1 MSKKKKSNQKPKS
14 NLKLTDNEERD
25 AALKIMN
32 AVAVRA
38 SIASQLGMQYGGDRD
53 LYTAL
58 GYKSQPSFTDY
69 IGKYYR
75 QDIARAVID
84 APVRASWKEPPTI
97 VESEEYA
104 YRRTRRAGQA
114 YKPSEDTPFEAR
126 WIEIQDKCRLFN
138 RMSRVDRLA
147 GIGTYAVLLLGFDDT
162 DSGDLSKPVE
172 KASELLYATPYS
184 MANADIKTYDT
195 DSKSERYGLPLVYG
209 VQMRSASATIAKEVH
224 YSRLIHV
231 AEDVLEDDSKGIP
244 RLRAILN
251 RLDDLEKIVGGSGE
265 MFWRGAFP
273 GLGFMKKEGT
283 TVGAQDEDDMTDEI
297 EEYIHGLKRYLKL
310 EGIDIKEIAMQ
321 VADPSAHVSVQLDM
335 IASATR
341 IPKRILVGSERG
353 ELASSQDEKNWNDTI
368 AARQREH
375 CEAVII
381 RPTIDRLVSVGVM
394 PETKEGYTV
403 GWPDLSTPSD
413 KEKAEV
419 GEMIARAMKAYLEAA
434 GAEQVLAIEMFLKK
448 LGFTQSEI
456 DKSKSI
462 IETEMGEIKNEPI
475 PEVEPDE

>member
-1 MSKKKKSNQKPKS
+1 MSKKKKSNQNPKS
-14 NLKLTDNEERD
+14 NLKLTDNEERE
-25 AALKIMN
+25 AAMKVMN

-58 GYKSQPSFTDY
+58 GYKSQPTFNDY

-84 APVRASWKEPPTI
+84 APVRACWKEYPAI
-97 VESEEYA
+97 IESEED
-104 YRRTRRAGQA
+104 
-114 YKPSEDTPFEAR
+114 DTPFEKE
-126 WIEIQDKCRLFN
+126 WVEIQNRCHLFN

-147 GIGTYAVLLLGFDDT
+147 GIGSYAVMLLGFDDG

-172 KASELLYATPYS
+172 RAGELLYATPYS
-184 MANADIKTYDT
+184 MANAVIKTYDT
-195 DSKSERYGLPLVYG
+195 DTKSERYGLPLLYT
-209 VQMRSASATIAKEVH
+209 VQMKAASSTIGKEVH

-231 AEDVLEDDSKGIP
+231 AEDVLEDESEGIP

-273 GLGFMKKEGT
+273 GLGFMKKEGVA
-283 TVGAQDEDDMTDEI
+283 VGAQDEDSMVDEI

-335 IASATR
+335 IAATSR
-341 IPKRILVGSERG
+341 IPKRILIGSERG
-353 ELASSQDEKNWNDTI
+353 ELASSQDKESWDETVR
-368 AARQREH
+368 ARQKEH
-375 CEAVII
+375 CEAVIV
-381 RPTIDRLVSVGVM
+381 RPTVGRLISVGVLTE
-394 PETKEGYTV
+394 PKNGYTV

-419 GEMIARAMKAYLEAA
+419 GEMIARALKAYLEAP
-434 GAEQVLAIEMFLKK
+434 GTEQILPVEMFLKK

-456 DKSKSI
+456 DKAKAI
-462 IETEMGEIKNEPI
+462 IEKEMGTIRNEPI
-475 PEVEPDE
+475 PEGEDNE

>member
-1 MSKKKKSNQKPKS
+1 MSKKKKSNQNPKS
-14 NLKLTDNEERD
+14 NLKLTDNEERE

-58 GYKSQPSFTDY
+58 GYKSQPTFNDY

-84 APVRASWKEPPTI
+84 APVRACWKEYPAI
-97 VESEEYA
+97 IESEDD
-104 YRRTRRAGQA
+104 
-114 YKPSEDTPFEAR
+114 DTTFEKE
-126 WIEIQDKCRLFN
+126 WVEIQDRCHLFN

-147 GIGTYAVLLLGFDDT
+147 GIGSYAVLLLGFDD
-162 DSGDLSKPVE
+162 SENGDLSKPVE
-172 KASELLYATPYS
+172 RAGELLYATPYL
-184 MANADIKTYDT
+184 MANAVIKTYDT
-195 DSKSERYGLPLVYG
+195 DTKSERYGLPLLYT
-209 VQMRSASATIAKEVH
+209 VQMKAASSTIGKEVH
-224 YSRLIHV
+224 HSRLIHV
-231 AEDVLEDDSKGIP
+231 AEDVLEDDSEGIP

-273 GLGFMKKEGT
+273 GLGFMKKDGVA
-283 TVGAQDEDDMTDEI
+283 VGAQDEDSMVDEI

-335 IASATR
+335 IAAATR
-341 IPKRILVGSERG
+341 IPKRILIGSERG
-353 ELASSQDEKNWNDTI
+353 ELASSQDKESWDETVR
-368 AARQREH
+368 ARQKEH
-375 CEAVII
+375 CESVIV
-381 RPTIDRLVSVGVM
+381 RPTVDRLVSVGVLTE
-394 PETKEGYTV
+394 PKEGYSV
-403 GWPDLSTPSD
+403 DWPDLSTPSD

-419 GEMIARAMKAYLEAA
+419 GEMIARAMKAYLDSA
-434 GAEQVLAIEMFLKK
+434 GSEQVLPVEMFLKK
-448 LGFTQSEI
+448 LGFTQGEI
-456 DKSKSI
+456 DKAKAI
-462 IETEMGEIKNEPI
+462 IEMEMGEIKNEPI
-475 PEVEPDE
+475 PEEKANV